1 MTYNRPMPLNKY
13 RIDLRSDIHNAPTAE
28 MCRAMAEAQV
38 GGDALAGEDRAV
50 LELEEVCA
58 SLFGKEDALFVCS
71 GTMGNIVS
79 LLTISRPGCALLVDP
94 YTHIVSSEMN
104 GFQRLAGCRVVAIET
119 DGVVTGEMVRQR
131 LRPCHSDS
139 QRPAVICV
147 ENTHALRGG
156 IPWGAD
162 ITSELAEV
170 ARAHGL
176 KLHIDGARIFNAAV
190 AMGQTVADL
199 TAGADTVQVCLS
211 KGLGA
216 PFGSLVVGS
225 KGTIAHAREFCRML
239 GGGMHKA
246 GIMAAA
252 GLVALRN
259 MPSRIPDDHRRAAR
273 LGSLLGELK
282 GLSLAYPI
290 RTNII
295 DLLLDPES
303 VDGKGLVARC
313 AQHGLGITGPWNASS
328 GQWIRLVT
336 CHEIGDRDVEA
347 AALILAESLRE
358 SQR

>member
-1 MTYNRPMPLNKY
+1 MNRYK
-13 RIDLRSDIHNAPTAE
+13 IDLRSDIHNAPTEE
-28 MCRAMAEAQV
+28 MRRAMAEAQV
-38 GGDALAGEDRAV
+38 GGDALTGEDRAV
-50 LELEEVCA
+50 LDLEEA
-58 SLFGKEDALFVCS
+58 GAGLFGKEDALFVCS

-79 LLTISRPGCALLVDP
+79 LLTISSPGCALIADP

-104 GFQRLAGCRVVAIET
+104 GFERLAGCSLVAIET
-119 DGVVTGEMVRQR
+119 DGVLTGEIVRQH
-131 LRPCHSDS
+131 LLPCHSEG
-139 QRPAVICV
+139 QPPAIICA
-147 ENTHALRGG
+147 ENTHSLRGG

-162 ITSELAEV
+162 VTSGLAKV
-170 ARAHGL
+170 ACEYGL

-216 PFGSLVVGS
+216 PFGSLVLGS
-225 KGTIAHAREFCRML
+225 KDIVARAREFSRML

-259 MPSRIPDDHRRAAR
+259 MRSCIPDDHRRAAR
-273 LGSLLGELK
+273 LGSLLGELD
-282 GLSLAYPI
+282 GLTLAYPV

-295 DLLLDPES
+295 DLLLDPER

-313 AQHGLGITGPWNASS
+313 AQRELGITGPWEASS

-336 CHEIGDRDVEA
+336 CHEISERDVEA
-347 AALILAESLRE
+347 AATILAESLRE

>member
-1 MTYNRPMPLNKY
+1 
-13 RIDLRSDIHNAPTAE
+13 
-28 MCRAMAEAQV
+28 MAEAQV
-38 GGDALAGEDRAV
+38 GGDALAGEDLAV
-50 LELEEVCA
+50 LELEEACA
-58 SLFGKEDALFVCS
+58 GLFGKEDALFVCS

-79 LLTISRPGCALLVDP
+79 LLTISRPGCTLIADP
-94 YTHIVSSEMN
+94 YTHIVSSEMK
-104 GFQRLAGCRVVAIET
+104 GFERLAGCSLVAINT
-119 DGVVTGEMVRQR
+119 DGVLTGKMVRQH
-131 LRPCHSDS
+131 LLHCPS
-139 QRPAVICV
+139 QGQTPAVICV
-147 ENTHALRGG
+147 ENTHGLRGG
-156 IPWGAD
+156 TPWGAD
-162 ITSELAEV
+162 VTSGLAKV
-170 ARAHGL
+170 ACEYGL

-199 TAGADTVQVCLS
+199 TEGADTTQVCLS

-225 KGTIAHAREFCRML
+225 KDIIARAREFRQML

-252 GLVALRN
+252 GLVALRD
-259 MPSRIPDDHRRAAR
+259 MPSRIPEDHRRAAR

-282 GLSLAYPI
+282 GLSLAYSV

-295 DLLLDPES
+295 DLLLDPER

-313 AQHGLGITGPWNASS
+313 AQRGLGITGPWNASS

-336 CHEIGDRDVEA
+336 CHEISDRDIEA
-347 AALILAESLRE
+347 AAIILAESLRE